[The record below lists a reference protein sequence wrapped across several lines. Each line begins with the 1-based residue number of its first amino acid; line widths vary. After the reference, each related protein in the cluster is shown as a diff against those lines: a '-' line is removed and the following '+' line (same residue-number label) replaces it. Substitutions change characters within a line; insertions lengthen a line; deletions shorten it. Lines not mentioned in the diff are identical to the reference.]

1 MLFLGFLVF
10 RFKESL
16 FRSVEIMDLCGIF
29 FLFIM
34 FFVFEFSVFQQKIV
48 GAGVVGLS
56 LNSVQIFLSVL
67 LHLIFVLIPFSN
79 IPLLFRHSISY
90 SVDIPFISRPGS
102 AVSVSG
108 SAVSVSGSA
117 VSVSGSDFLYVWTGL
132 PVDLIPRRDILFMC
146 YAGLGYPMPEMYGS
160 RISHFKD
167 IPALD

>member
-34 FFVFEFSVFQQKIV
+34 FFVFEFCVFQQKIV

-79 IPLLFRHSISY
+79 IPLLFRIQYKLFCGYPLRIPSRFSCFSVRFRFFVRMDRTTCRSYSKEGYPIHRLCRSGISY
-90 SVDIPFISRPGS
+90 STDVRFEDISYQGYPG
-102 AVSVSG
+102 V
-108 SAVSVSGSA
+108 
-117 VSVSGSDFLYVWTGL
+117 
-132 PVDLIPRRDILFMC
+132 
-146 YAGLGYPMPEMYGS
+146 GLGFFFLKE
-160 RISHFKD
+160 K
-167 IPALD
+167 